1 MQAGVQIWVMPIAVW
16 VAALVA
22 AYVAITRGPQ
32 PISRAYVF
40 DQLLRYILLFPIG
53 VLSLWAFIG
62 HVFFPEQ
69 SAAAIGWTTSPFQY
83 EIGVANLGLGLAAI
97 YAAFSTFHAR
107 VAVAIVAFCF
117 LIGAGIGHI
126 SDIIETGNLAP
137 GNAGPIMIT
146 DFLTPIILA
155 VLLYLVVRKPKSPA
169 TVALEY
175 ELRVARK
182 ALDDYRTALDKL
194 GKD

>member
-1 MQAGVQIWVMPIAVW
+1 MQVGVQMWVMPIAVW

-22 AYVAITRGPQ
+22 AYVAIARGPQ
-32 PISRAYVF
+32 PTARAYVI
-40 DQLLRYILLFPIG
+40 DQLLRYILLFPLG

-83 EIGVANLGLGLAAI
+83 EIGVANLGLGLASI
-97 YAAFSTFHAR
+97 YAAFSTFQAR
-107 VAVAIVAFCF
+107 VAVAIAAFCF
-117 LIGAGIGHI
+117 LIGANVGHI
-126 SDIIETGNLAP
+126 NDIIETGNLAP

-146 DFLTPIILA
+146 DFLTPIALA
-155 VLLYLVVRKPKSPA
+155 VLLFLVVRKPKSPT
-169 TVALEY
+169 TVALEH